1 LSPAEALARALG
13 HIEVSCETRS
23 SPDHARDAARIIEQL
38 ARFGFSIGR
47 EGQDTAHVPVA
58 AGDRLS
64 AAQIRRLRKSLGLT
78 MHDLAKEAGVSN
90 VSIFNIEQDGRG
102 KAVLPRIYQ
111 AVENTLVRLGAVID
125 RS

>member
-1 LSPAEALARALG
+1 
-13 HIEVSCETRS
+13 
-23 SPDHARDAARIIEQL
+23 
-38 ARFGFSIGR
+38 
-47 EGQDTAHVPVA
+47 
-58 AGDRLS
+58 
-64 AAQIRRLRKSLGLT
+64 

-111 AVENTLVRLGAVID
+111 AIENALVRLGAVID